1 MSKPWLIH
9 YSHNFFI
16 IMFII
21 KALVRWI
28 VLSAAVVLAE
38 MIIPGIHLGGTV
50 WVTALA
56 VGLVLGLIN
65 AFIKPV
71 LDILTIPVN
80 LITLGL
86 FGFILNALLFWATAY
101 FVPAFTISGFLAA
114 LLGSLVV
121 AIVMWIEHLV
131 F

>member
-1 MSKPWLIH
+1 
-9 YSHNFFI
+9 
-16 IMFII
+16 MFIL

-38 MIIPGIHLGGTV
+38 YLIPGIHLSGTV
-50 WVTALA
+50 WITALA
-56 VGLVLGLIN
+56 VGLVLGFIN
-65 AFIKPV
+65 VFVKPV
-71 LDILTIPVN
+71 LTILTIPIS

-101 FVPAFTISGFLAA
+101 FVPAFTISGFLPA
-114 LLGSLVV
+114 LLGSIVV
-121 AIVMWIEHLV
+121 SVVMWIEHLI